1 MRYNGSVGP
10 CVGENN
16 SQNRRMIMIG
26 IEQLVTLGVQVAA
39 AWLLSNGCTASQSL
53 VGGAIG
59 LLGG

>member
-1 MRYNGSVGP
+1 
-10 CVGENN
+10 
-16 SQNRRMIMIG
+16 MIMIG